1 MYRRY
6 VHISAFF
13 NENYVHVLR
22 LVWFSVQAFYTGF
35 MDPVQVFTKVLRLL
49 WFSVQAFCAVFMGSA
64 QAFDAGV
71 SSVGEAMVLF
81 SNNYA
86 LIVPPIYTCKTWL

>member
-1 MYRRY
+1 MQFYVHKKQFSVQAFMYRRY

-35 MDPVQVFTKVLRLL
+35 MDPVQVFTKVL
-49 WFSVQAFCAVFMGSA
+49 
-64 QAFDAGV
+64 
-71 SSVGEAMVLF
+71 
-81 SNNYA
+81 
-86 LIVPPIYTCKTWL
+86 